1 MEKYHQYTCACVNHP
16 VEYGTIAAFLQNV
29 ALNVDI
35 T

>member
-1 MEKYHQYTCACVNHP
+1 MEKYHQYTCANHP

-29 ALNVDI
+29 VLNVDI